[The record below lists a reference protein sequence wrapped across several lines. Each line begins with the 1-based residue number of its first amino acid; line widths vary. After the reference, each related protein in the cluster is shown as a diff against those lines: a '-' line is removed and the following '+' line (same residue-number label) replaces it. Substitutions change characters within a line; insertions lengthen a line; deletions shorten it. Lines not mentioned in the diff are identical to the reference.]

1 MTTHRMLSHGKSF
14 LTAAAVIAAIAV
26 PLGVTATS
34 PAHAFVCGRGFYRA
48 GCVGPNGAVV
58 ARRPGYGYGYG
69 YGRGY
74 RGPVVTCARGPYR
87 AGCAGPNGAVYR
99 RY

>member
-1 MTTHRMLSHGKSF
+1 MTTHHILSHSKTF
-14 LTAAAVIAAIAV
+14 LKAAAVIAAIAV
-26 PLGVTATS
+26 PLGFIATS

-48 GCVGPNGAVV
+48 GCAGPNGAVV
-58 ARRPGYGYGYG
+58 MRRPGYGPAYGSA
-69 YGRGY
+69 Y
-74 RGPVVTCARGPYR
+74 RGPTVTCARGPYR